1 MVVNYETVLEL
12 TFFKEIVNINSNK
25 LISTV
30 FLVVDEVKCR
40 ITGTRNKTGR
50 VGRVRKNVV
59 YVSKFGLIE

>member
-12 TFFKEIVNINSNK
+12 AFFKEIVNIDSNE

-59 YVSKFGLIE
+59 YMSKFGLIE